1 MNAKVPFQM
10 ARGFLMG
17 AADNVPGVSGG
28 TVALVLGI
36 YNTLVGSIKTGA
48 DALGRMVKLDFRGG
62 LEKLREV
69 DWWFLL
75 PLLAGI
81 GIAVLSLS
89 HLIETLLDDYPVE
102 MAAVFLG
109 LVAGSAVIA
118 WRLLQRHDAYHVT
131 VLVAVGLAVFIALG
145 LRGGT
150 SEDSVAQVSDPALWA
165 FFGAGAVAI
174 CAMILPGISG
184 SFLLVMLGMYGSV
197 LGAVNDRDLAA
208 IGVFLI
214 GAVIGLALFS
224 QLLHWALNEHYNL
237 IMAGLIGLM
246 LGSLRVLWPWPGG
259 TESTDLGAPADPWV
273 FPVIFAVL
281 AFVAVL
287 VVSELAV
294 RYEHRREQDL
304 ADDIQAT

>member
-1 MNAKVPFQM
+1 MIAKVPFQL

-17 AADNVPGVSGG
+17 AADIVPGVSGG

-36 YNTLVGSIKTGA
+36 YTSFVGSIKTGS
-48 DALGRMVKLDFRGG
+48 DAMGRLVKLDVKGG
-62 LEKLREV
+62 VEKLRDV
-69 DWWFLL
+69 DWWFLI

-81 GIAVLSLS
+81 GVAVLSLS
-89 HLIETLLDDYPVE
+89 HLIETLLHDYPVE
-102 MAAVFLG
+102 MSATFLG
-109 LVAGSAVIA
+109 LVGGSAVIA
-118 WRLLQRHDAYHVT
+118 WRLLERHDAFHIAI
-131 VLVAVGLAVFIALG
+131 LVGVGLVVFVALG

-150 SEDSVAQVSDPALWA
+150 SEDSVAQVDDAALWA
-165 FFGAGAVAI
+165 FFAAGAVAI
-174 CAMILPGISG
+174 CAMILPGVSG

-208 IGVFLI
+208 IGVFLC
-214 GAVIGLALFS
+214 GAVVGLALFS
-224 QLLHWALNEHYNL
+224 QLLHWSLNRHYN
-237 IMAGLIGLM
+237 IVMAALIGLM

-281 AFVAVL
+281 GFVAVL
-287 VVSELAV
+287 VVSELAI
-294 RYEHRREQDL
+294 RFEHRGEDDL